1 MELLLK
7 RAYEPAL
14 PSDGYR
20 VLVDRLWPRGL
31 SKERAQLDEW
41 AKDLA
46 PSTELRQWFGHDPAR
61 WDEFARDYR
70 SELEDSTAPQDFL
83 ARLGAQERVTLV
95 YAAHDQ
101 EHCHPLVL
109 RAYLQTLLA
118 SQP

>member
-14 PSDGYR
+14 PTDGYR

-46 PSTELRQWFGHDPAR
+46 PSTELG
-61 WDEFARDYR
+61 
-70 SELEDSTAPQDFL
+70 
-83 ARLGAQERVTLV
+83 RV
-95 YAAHDQ
+95 
-101 EHCHPLVL
+101 CP
-109 RAYLQTLLA
+109 
-118 SQP
+118 